1 MSQVLEVMMMLSF
14 GSAWPFSIAKS
25 YRSRTAKGK
34 SPVFLII
41 LMVGYVFGILAK
53 ITADNLNY
61 VVFFYALNLCLVS
74 TDLLLYVRNRRLDQ
88 AQAER
93 FKPHP

>member
-1 MSQVLEVMMMLSF
+1 MSQVLEMLMMLSF

-53 ITADNLNY
+53 VTADNVNY
-61 VVFFYALNLCLVS
+61 VVFFYALNLLLVC
-74 TDLLLYVRNRRLDQ
+74 TDFLLYLRNRRLDQ
-88 AQAER
+88 NAADR
-93 FKPHP
+93 

>member
-1 MSQVLEVMMMLSF
+1 MLMMLSF

-53 ITADNLNY
+53 VTADNVNY
-61 VVFFYALNLCLVS
+61 VVFFYALNLLLVC
-74 TDLLLYVRNRRLDQ
+74 TDFLLYLRNRRLDQ
-88 AQAER
+88 NAADR
-93 FKPHP
+93 